1 MGRFPGPRDRSARNR
16 ALGERDRPR
25 APAPAILVAAAFVI
39 TTADVAACGGSPP
52 PPPARPAET
61 GVSGTAFASAP
72 TASSGGT
79 PGLATPSPG
88 RAARPSPSRA
98 LGWYRFAD
106 APAALTEVAAATYGG
121 RIWIAGG
128 FDEAG
133 RAVRSVLVFD
143 PATGR
148 WATGPGLPQPL
159 QHAVLAASDTT
170 LWVIGGYV
178 GSDFG
183 RPSASVWRLDPTGR
197 AWLKAPPLPS
207 PRAAGAGAWDGQ
219 RLVYG
224 GGVGPSGES
233 ADVFALEGAGWV
245 RIGALSTAR
254 EHLGAA
260 SDSAGRGW
268 FLGGRT
274 GGLDTNVAAVDLAAG
289 TNVRRIGRLPTAR
302 GGGAAFWS
310 PGSGA
315 CLAGGE
321 AVTGTIAAVEC
332 VEAGGAVRR
341 LPGLGIPRHG
351 LGAVVLGD
359 RVYALFGG
367 LVPGIHA
374 SNVVEALTLGA
385 A

>member
-1 MGRFPGPRDRSARNR
+1 M
-16 ALGERDRPR
+16 
-25 APAPAILVAAAFVI
+25 
-39 TTADVAACGGSPP
+39 
-52 PPPARPAET
+52 
-61 GVSGTAFASAP
+61 
-72 TASSGGT
+72 
-79 PGLATPSPG
+79 PSPG
-88 RAARPSPSRA
+88 RPARPSPSPA
-98 LGWYRFAD
+98 LGWSRVAD
-106 APAALTEVAAATYGG
+106 APMALTEVGAATYRG
-121 RIWIAGG
+121 RIWITGG

-148 WATGPGLPQPL
+148 WATGPSLPQPL
-159 QHAVLAASDTT
+159 QHAVLVASDTT

-183 RPSASVWRLDPTGR
+183 RPSASVWGLDPTGR

-245 RIGALSTAR
+245 RIGALSIAR
-254 EHLGAA
+254 EHLGAT
-260 SDSAGRGW
+260 SDGAGRVW

-332 VEAGGAVRR
+332 VEAGGADRR